1 MRILSSSKLS
11 ARNSDLSTGVKTR
24 LSFSYGKLLGWSQ
37 NKYLVFPFL
46 ITYRKI
52 VSSWKRHKISAWH
65 EQNLNVIKTIRN
77 WKKEQ
82 KRLELKSM
90 TVIEIRTKWNTKQIE
105 GSLKLLFSGTFFLN
119 AGISGTTMKPTLL
132 QKILKEVT
140 YSSIF

>member
-11 ARNSDLSTGVKTR
+11 ARNSDLSTGVETR

-119 AGISGTTMKPTLL
+119 AGISGTTMKPILL

>member
-11 ARNSDLSTGVKTR
+11 ARNSDLSTGVETR
-24 LSFSYGKLLGWSQ
+24 LSFSYGKLLGWIQ

-65 EQNLNVIKTIRN
+65 KQNLNVIKTIRN

-90 TVIEIRTKWNTKQIE
+90 KVIEVRTKWNTKQIE
-105 GSLKLLFSGTFFLN
+105 GSLKITFLWHVFSKRWDITNNYETHFV
-119 AGISGTTMKPTLL
+119 AED
-132 QKILKEVT
+132 LKGRDLE
-140 YSSIF
+140 